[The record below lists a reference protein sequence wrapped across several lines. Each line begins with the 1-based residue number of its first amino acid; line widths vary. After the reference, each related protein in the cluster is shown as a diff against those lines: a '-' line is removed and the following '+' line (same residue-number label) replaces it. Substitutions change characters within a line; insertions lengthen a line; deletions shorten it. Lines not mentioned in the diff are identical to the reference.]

1 MRIDIL
7 TLFPDTMRAMLG
19 ESILGRAQARGLLD
33 IRCHQIRD
41 YTENRQKQVDDYPYG
56 GGWGQVMMAQ
66 PLKSCLDA
74 ALADSTVPK
83 ARRRVIYLSPQG
95 ATFTQAKARQLKADY
110 DQLVLVCGHY
120 EGVDERFIEACVDE
134 ELSIGDF
141 VLTGGELG
149 AMVVTDCVC
158 RMVPGV
164 LSDTE
169 CYTGESH
176 WAGRLE
182 YPQYT
187 RPETWEGRTVPEVLR
202 GGNHAEIEAWRT
214 RQSLERTLTK
224 RPDLFQQTPPTPD
237 EQRLLDK
244 IRRDRSRPQLVE
256 PPVCRPAAEDD
267 LPAILAIAQQARNY
281 LRRHRVD
288 QWQGAY
294 PNEDTFRADIAA
306 GTCHVLTYQGAVAA
320 VFTLTFA
327 PEPAYDALTD
337 GRWRSDREHAA
348 VLHRN
353 AVSADWRGTGL
364 SDLLMQEVER
374 LARGSGAPAVRVDT
388 HRHNGAQ
395 KKLLER
401 HGYRFCGNILCD
413 EPGHD
418 PRRQAF
424 EKLLK

>member
-1 MRIDIL
+1 M
-7 TLFPDTMRAMLG
+7 
-19 ESILGRAQARGLLD
+19 
-33 IRCHQIRD
+33 
-41 YTENRQKQVDDYPYG
+41 
-56 GGWGQVMMAQ
+56 
-66 PLKSCLDA
+66 
-74 ALADSTVPK
+74 
-83 ARRRVIYLSPQG
+83 
-95 ATFTQAKARQLKADY
+95 
-110 DQLVLVCGHY
+110 
-120 EGVDERFIEACVDE
+120 
-134 ELSIGDF
+134 
-141 VLTGGELG
+141 
-149 AMVVTDCVC
+149 
-158 RMVPGV
+158 
-164 LSDTE
+164 
-169 CYTGESH
+169 
-176 WAGRLE
+176 
-182 YPQYT
+182 
-187 RPETWEGRTVPEVLR
+187 PEVLR

-244 IRRDRSRPQLVE
+244 IRRDRSRPQLTE

-267 LPAILAIAQQARNY
+267 LPAILAIVQQARNY

-294 PNEDTFRADIAA
+294 PNEETFRADIAA

-337 GRWRSDREHAA
+337 GRWRSDRDHAA

-353 AVSADWRGTGL
+353 AVSAGWRGTGL

-374 LARGSGAPAVRVDT
+374 LARESGAHAVRVDT

-413 EPGHD
+413 EPGRD

>member
-1 MRIDIL
+1 
-7 TLFPDTMRAMLG
+7 MLG

-74 ALADSTVPK
+74 ALADSTVPVE
-83 ARRRVIYLSPQG
+83 RRRVIYLSPQG
-95 ATFTQAKARQLKADY
+95 PTFTQAKARQLKADY

-202 GGNHAEIEAWRT
+202 GGNHAEIAAWAHAP
-214 RQSLERTLTK
+214 EFGE
-224 RPDLFQQTPPTPD
+224 D
-237 EQRLLDK
+237 
-244 IRRDRSRPQLVE
+244 
-256 PPVCRPAAEDD
+256 PA
-267 LPAILAIAQQARNY
+267 Q
-281 LRRHRVD
+281 
-288 QWQGAY
+288 
-294 PNEDTFRADIAA
+294 AA
-306 GTCHVLTYQGAVAA
+306 GPLSGNTA
-320 VFTLTFA
+320 
-327 PEPAYDALTD
+327 DA
-337 GRWRSDREHAA
+337 GRA
-348 VLHRN
+348 
-353 AVSADWRGTGL
+353 
-364 SDLLMQEVER
+364 
-374 LARGSGAPAVRVDT
+374 APAR
-388 HRHNGAQ
+388 
-395 KKLLER
+395 
-401 HGYRFCGNILCD
+401 
-413 EPGHD
+413 
-418 PRRQAF
+418 
-424 EKLLK
+424 

>member
-74 ALADSTVPK
+74 ALADSAVP
-83 ARRRVIYLSPQG
+83 APRRRVIYLSPQG
-95 ATFTQAKARQLKADY
+95 QTFTQAKARQLKADY

-169 CYTGESH
+169 CYTGESP
-176 WAGRLE
+176 WAEAGR
-182 YPQYT
+182 T
-187 RPETWEGRTVPEVLR
+187 G
-202 GGNHAEIEAWRT
+202 
-214 RQSLERTLTK
+214 QSLERTLVT
-224 RPDLFQQTPPTPD
+224 RPDLFRETPPTPD

-244 IRRDRSRPQLVE
+244 IRRDRSRPQLTE
-256 PPVCRPAAEDD
+256 PPVCRLAAADD

-288 QWQGAY
+288 QWQGDY
-294 PNEDTFRADIAA
+294 PNADTFRADIAA

-320 VFTLTFA
+320 MFTLSRT

-337 GRWRSDREHAA
+337 GRWRSDRDHAA

-353 AVSADWRGTGL
+353 AVAADWRGTGMA
-364 SDLLMQEVER
+364 DHLMQAAEQ
-374 LARGSGAPAVRVDT
+374 LAREGGAHAVRVDT

-401 HGYRFCGNILCD
+401 HGYRFCGNILCN

-424 EKLLK
+424 EKLLR

>member
-1 MRIDIL
+1 M
-7 TLFPDTMRAMLG
+7 
-19 ESILGRAQARGLLD
+19 
-33 IRCHQIRD
+33 
-41 YTENRQKQVDDYPYG
+41 
-56 GGWGQVMMAQ
+56 
-66 PLKSCLDA
+66 
-74 ALADSTVPK
+74 
-83 ARRRVIYLSPQG
+83 
-95 ATFTQAKARQLKADY
+95 
-110 DQLVLVCGHY
+110 
-120 EGVDERFIEACVDE
+120 
-134 ELSIGDF
+134 
-141 VLTGGELG
+141 
-149 AMVVTDCVC
+149 
-158 RMVPGV
+158 
-164 LSDTE
+164 
-169 CYTGESH
+169 
-176 WAGRLE
+176 
-182 YPQYT
+182 
-187 RPETWEGRTVPEVLR
+187 
-202 GGNHAEIEAWRT
+202 
-214 RQSLERTLTK
+214 
-224 RPDLFQQTPPTPD
+224 
-237 EQRLLDK
+237 
-244 IRRDRSRPQLVE
+244 
-256 PPVCRPAAEDD
+256 
-267 LPAILAIAQQARNY
+267 QQARNY

-327 PEPAYDALTD
+327 PEPAYDALAD

-374 LARGSGAPAVRVDT
+374 LARESGAHAVRVDT

>member
-187 RPETWEGRTVPEVLR
+187 RPETWEGHTVPEVLR

-224 RPDLFQQTPPTPD
+224 RPDLFQETPPTPA

-244 IRRDRSRPQLVE
+244 IRRDRSRPQLTE
-256 PPVCRPAAEDD
+256 PPVCRPAVEDD

-288 QWQGAY
+288 QWQGVY
-294 PNEDTFRADIAA
+294 PNEETFRADIAA
-306 GTCHVLTYQGAVAA
+306 GTCHVLTYQGTVHAM
-320 VFTLTFA
+320 FTLTFT

-337 GRWRSDREHAA
+337 GRWRSDRDHAA

-353 AVSADWRGTGL
+353 AVSADFRGTGMA
-364 SDLLMQEVER
+364 DHLMQAAEQ
-374 LARGSGAPAVRVDT
+374 LALEHGAHAVRVDT

-413 EPGHD
+413 EPGRD

>member
-1 MRIDIL
+1 MKYYVM
-7 TLFPDTMRAMLG
+7 TLFPEMIEQAMNTSIMGRAM
-19 ESILGRAQARGLLD
+19 ADGLISL
-33 IRCHQIRD
+33 QVMNIRD
-41 YTENRQKQVDDYPYG
+41 YTLNKHGKVDDYPYG
-56 GGWGQVMMAQ
+56 GGAGMVMEAEPIYRCYEQ
-66 PLKSCLDA
+66 ICSEAGKRP
-74 ALADSTVPK
+74 
-83 ARRRVIYLSPQG
+83 RVIYLTPQG
-95 ATFTQAKARQLKADY
+95 DVFSQKLAKDFSKEE
-110 DQLVLVCGHY
+110 VLVFLCGHY

-214 RQSLERTLTK
+214 RQSLERTLVK
-224 RPDLFQQTPPTPD
+224 RPDLFRETPPTPA

-244 IRRDRSRPQLVE
+244 IRRDRSRPQLTE
-256 PPVCRPAAEDD
+256 PPVCRAATEDD

-288 QWQGAY
+288 QWQGEY
-294 PNEDTFRADIAA
+294 PNADTFSADIAA

-320 VFTLTFA
+320 VFTLSRT
-327 PEPAYDALTD
+327 PDPAYDALTD
-337 GRWRSDREHAA
+337 GRWRSDRDHAA

-353 AVSADWRGTGL
+353 AVAADWRGTGMA
-364 SDLLMQEVER
+364 DHLMQAAEQ
-374 LARGSGAPAVRVDT
+374 LAREGGAHAIRVDT

-424 EKLLK
+424 EKLLR

>member
-1 MRIDIL
+1 MKTKVIVC
-7 TLFPDTMRAMLG
+7 T
-19 ESILGRAQARGLLD
+19 EYNEQARAELLTRFGDRFD
-33 IRCHQIRD
+33 ITFDEH
-41 YTENRQKQVDDYPYG
+41 
-56 GGWGQVMMAQ
+56 
-66 PLKSCLDA
+66 A
-74 ALADSTVPK
+74 ASL
-83 ARRRVIYLSPQG
+83 
-95 ATFTQAKARQLKADY
+95 
-110 DQLVLVCGHY
+110 
-120 EGVDERFIEACVDE
+120 
-134 ELSIGDF
+134 GD
-141 VLTGGELG
+141 
-149 AMVVTDCVC
+149 
-158 RMVPGV
+158 
-164 LSDTE
+164 
-169 CYTGESH
+169 
-176 WAGRLE
+176 
-182 YPQYT
+182 
-187 RPETWEGRTVPEVLR
+187 
-202 GGNHAEIEAWRT
+202 AEIC
-214 RQSLERTLTK
+214 
-224 RPDLFQQTPPTPD
+224 
-237 EQRLLDK
+237 
-244 IRRDRSRPQLVE
+244 IGE
-256 PPVCRPAAEDD
+256 PP
-267 LPAILAIAQQARNY
+267 LAIVQQARNY

-374 LARGSGAPAVRVDT
+374 LAREGGAHAVRVDT

>member
-244 IRRDRSRPQLVE
+244 IRRDRSRPQLTE
-256 PPVCRPAAEDD
+256 PPVCRPAVEDD
-267 LPAILAIAQQARNY
+267 LPAILAIVQQARNY

-327 PEPAYDALTD
+327 
-337 GRWRSDREHAA
+337 H
-348 VLHRN
+348 
-353 AVSADWRGTGL
+353 
-364 SDLLMQEVER
+364 
-374 LARGSGAPAVRVDT
+374 AVRVDT

>member
-1 MRIDIL
+1 MKYYVM
-7 TLFPDTMRAMLG
+7 TLFPEMIEQAMNTSIMGRAM
-19 ESILGRAQARGLLD
+19 ADGLISL
-33 IRCHQIRD
+33 QVMNIRD
-41 YTENRQKQVDDYPYG
+41 YTLNKHGKVDDYPYG
-56 GGWGQVMMAQ
+56 GGAGMVMEAEPIYRCYEQ
-66 PLKSCLDA
+66 ICSEAGKRP
-74 ALADSTVPK
+74 
-83 ARRRVIYLSPQG
+83 RVIYLTPQG
-95 ATFTQAKARQLKADY
+95 DVFSQKIAKDFSKED
-110 DQLVLVCGHY
+110 VLVFLCGHY

-244 IRRDRSRPQLVE
+244 IRRDRSRPQLTE

-267 LPAILAIAQQARNY
+267 LPAIFTIVQQARNY

-337 GRWRSDREHAA
+337 GRWRSDRDHAA

-374 LARGSGAPAVRVDT
+374 LARESGAHAVRVDT

-413 EPGHD
+413 EPGRD

>member
-244 IRRDRSRPQLVE
+244 IRRDRSRPQLTE

-374 LARGSGAPAVRVDT
+374 LARESGAHGVRADT

>member
-164 LSDTE
+164 LPDEEAFTA
-169 CYTGESH
+169 ESH
-176 WAGRLE
+176 WDGLLE
-182 YPQYT
+182 HPQYT
-187 RPETWEGRTVPEVLR
+187 RPENWRGREVPEVDCSQQQIASAINASR
-202 GGNHAEIEAWRT
+202 VQVT
-214 RQSLERTLTK
+214 RVCA
-224 RPDLFQQTPPTPD
+224 
-237 EQRLLDK
+237 RLQAQGLIR
-244 IRRDRSRPQLVE
+244 IRRGHIRILDPETLEQLSE
-256 PPVCRPAAEDD
+256 
-267 LPAILAIAQQARNY
+267 
-281 LRRHRVD
+281 RR
-288 QWQGAY
+288 
-294 PNEDTFRADIAA
+294 EA
-306 GTCHVLTYQGAVAA
+306 G
-320 VFTLTFA
+320 
-327 PEPAYDALTD
+327 E
-337 GRWRSDREHAA
+337 RE
-348 VLHRN
+348 
-353 AVSADWRGTGL
+353 
-364 SDLLMQEVER
+364 
-374 LARGSGAPAVRVDT
+374 
-388 HRHNGAQ
+388 
-395 KKLLER
+395 
-401 HGYRFCGNILCD
+401 
-413 EPGHD
+413 
-418 PRRQAF
+418 
-424 EKLLK
+424 

>member
-95 ATFTQAKARQLKADY
+95 ATFTQAQ
-110 DQLVLVCGHY
+110 
-120 EGVDERFIEACVDE
+120 
-134 ELSIGDF
+134 
-141 VLTGGELG
+141 
-149 AMVVTDCVC
+149 VC

-267 LPAILAIAQQARNY
+267 LPAILAIVQQARNY

-374 LARGSGAPAVRVDT
+374 LARESGAHAVRVDT

>member
-1 MRIDIL
+1 MD
-7 TLFPDTMRAMLG
+7 
-19 ESILGRAQARGLLD
+19 
-33 IRCHQIRD
+33 
-41 YTENRQKQVDDYPYG
+41 
-56 GGWGQVMMAQ
+56 
-66 PLKSCLDA
+66 
-74 ALADSTVPK
+74 
-83 ARRRVIYLSPQG
+83 
-95 ATFTQAKARQLKADY
+95 
-110 DQLVLVCGHY
+110 
-120 EGVDERFIEACVDE
+120 
-134 ELSIGDF
+134 
-141 VLTGGELG
+141 
-149 AMVVTDCVC
+149 
-158 RMVPGV
+158 
-164 LSDTE
+164 
-169 CYTGESH
+169 
-176 WAGRLE
+176 
-182 YPQYT
+182 
-187 RPETWEGRTVPEVLR
+187 
-202 GGNHAEIEAWRT
+202 
-214 RQSLERTLTK
+214 K
-224 RPDLFQQTPPTPD
+224 RPDMFEKLTLTDKLDLALLEEIKKDARRKKLTLPLTCREAD
-237 EQRLLDK
+237 EADEADIMRIVVDA
-244 IRRDRSRPQLVE
+244 RRSLKK
-256 PPVCRPAAEDD
+256 
-267 LPAILAIAQQARNY
+267 
-281 LRRHRVD
+281 HRVD

-294 PNEDTFRADIAA
+294 PNEETFRADIAA

-374 LARGSGAPAVRVDT
+374 LARESGAHAVRVDT

>member
-1 MRIDIL
+1 MKIDIM
-7 TLFPDTMRAMLG
+7 TLFPEMINAVMR
-19 ESILGRAQARGLLD
+19 ESIIGRAQDKGVVEVKATN
-33 IRCHQIRD
+33 IRD
-41 YTENRQKQVDDYPYG
+41 YALDKHHKADDAPYG
-56 GGWGQVMMAQ
+56 GGRGQVMLAEPLYLCHQALSAGEHVHTVFLSAQ
-66 PLKSCLDA
+66 GQPFNQQ
-74 ALADSTVPK
+74 K
-83 ARRRVIYLSPQG
+83 ARELLTKEHFI
-95 ATFTQAKARQLKADY
+95 
-110 DQLVLVCGHY
+110 LVCGHY
-120 EGVDERFIEACVDE
+120 EGIDQRFIDECVDE
-134 ELSIGDF
+134 EISIGDF

-214 RQSLERTLTK
+214 RQSLERTLVK
-224 RPDLFQQTPPTPD
+224 RPELFRETPPTAD

-244 IRRDRSRPQLVE
+244 IRRDRSRPQLTE
-256 PPVCRPAAEDD
+256 PPVCRAATEDD

-288 QWQGAY
+288 QWQGEY
-294 PNEDTFRADIAA
+294 PNADTFRADIAA

-320 VFTLTFA
+320 MFTLSRT

-337 GRWRSDREHAA
+337 GRWRSDRDHAA

-353 AVSADWRGTGL
+353 AVAADWRGTGMA
-364 SDLLMQEVER
+364 DHLMQAAEQ
-374 LARGSGAPAVRVDT
+374 LAREGGAHAVRVDT

>member
-1 MRIDIL
+1 M
-7 TLFPDTMRAMLG
+7 
-19 ESILGRAQARGLLD
+19 
-33 IRCHQIRD
+33 
-41 YTENRQKQVDDYPYG
+41 
-56 GGWGQVMMAQ
+56 
-66 PLKSCLDA
+66 
-74 ALADSTVPK
+74 
-83 ARRRVIYLSPQG
+83 
-95 ATFTQAKARQLKADY
+95 
-110 DQLVLVCGHY
+110 LVCGHY

-267 LPAILAIAQQARNY
+267 LPAILAIVQQARNY

-327 PEPAYDALTD
+327 PEPAYYALAD
-337 GRWRSDREHAA
+337 GRWRADREHAA

-374 LARGSGAPAVRVDT
+374 LARESGAHAVRVDT

>member
-176 WAGRLE
+176 WAGRLD
-182 YPQYT
+182 T
-187 RPETWEGRTVPEVLR
+187 RSTPAPRRGRAAPCRRCCAAAT
-202 GGNHAEIEAWRT
+202 T
-214 RQSLERTLTK
+214 RKLK
-224 RPDLFQQTPPTPD
+224 P
-237 EQRLLDK
+237 
-244 IRRDRSRPQLVE
+244 
-256 PPVCRPAAEDD
+256 
-267 LPAILAIAQQARNY
+267 
-281 LRRHRVD
+281 
-288 QWQGAY
+288 GA
-294 PNEDTFRADIAA
+294 
-306 GTCHVLTYQGAVAA
+306 
-320 VFTLTFA
+320 
-327 PEPAYDALTD
+327 
-337 GRWRSDREHAA
+337 
-348 VLHRN
+348 
-353 AVSADWRGTGL
+353 
-364 SDLLMQEVER
+364 
-374 LARGSGAPAVRVDT
+374 LARVWSARSQSGPISFSRRPRRRTSSACSIRSGATAAARS
-388 HRHNGAQ
+388 
-395 KKLLER
+395 L
-401 HGYRFCGNILCD
+401 
-413 EPGHD
+413 
-418 PRRQAF
+418 
-424 EKLLK
+424 

>member
-1 MRIDIL
+1 
-7 TLFPDTMRAMLG
+7 
-19 ESILGRAQARGLLD
+19 
-33 IRCHQIRD
+33 
-41 YTENRQKQVDDYPYG
+41 
-56 GGWGQVMMAQ
+56 
-66 PLKSCLDA
+66 
-74 ALADSTVPK
+74 
-83 ARRRVIYLSPQG
+83 
-95 ATFTQAKARQLKADY
+95 
-110 DQLVLVCGHY
+110 
-120 EGVDERFIEACVDE
+120 
-134 ELSIGDF
+134 
-141 VLTGGELG
+141 
-149 AMVVTDCVC
+149 MVVTYCVC

-244 IRRDRSRPQLVE
+244 IRRDRSRPQLTE

-267 LPAILAIAQQARNY
+267 LPAILAIVQQARNY

-306 GTCHVLTYQGAVAA
+306 DTCHVLTYQGAVAA

-374 LARGSGAPAVRVDT
+374 LARKSGAHAVRVDT